1 MGYGNAANVY
11 KKNQIQTA
19 SPKQLVILLY
29 EGAIK
34 NIRLAELA
42 QEQNDV
48 QKVNQHLIKAQDII
62 SELLN
67 SLNHQDGENAIASE
81 LSILYDYLLNELL
94 QANLKKDIN
103 KMSSARKILNEL
115 LEAWTSI

>member
-1 MGYGNAANVY
+1 MGYGNAANIY

-103 KMSSARKILNEL
+103 KMSSARNILNEL

>member
-67 SLNHQDGENAIASE
+67 SLNYQDGENAIASE

-103 KMSSARKILNEL
+103 KMSSARNILNEL